1 LAVKCPYCGSKFS
14 VKRVTGG
21 SSDDD
26 LPTLREG
33 EKESKSKKDYG
44 TFHCGDCG
52 RTFEASGLTWMEE
65 RKWRT

>member
-1 LAVKCPYCGSKFS
+1 

-26 LPTLREG
+26 LPILREG

-52 RTFEASGLTWMEE
+52 RTFEATGLTWMEE
-65 RKWRT
+65 RKWMT